1 MQELTLMQ
9 KFADP
14 ALFDSLS
21 TVDKTTG
28 ALVTTLMGMGI
39 TFAVLTLLWGCIALL
54 TKILDKTDQRK
65 ENKTH
70 ELETSKSNPTIVEET
85 INISIN
91 SDDDDDE
98 LIAVISAALAAA
110 SAHENT
116 DNLFIQKIRRV
127 TGNSTA
133 WSHAGGNDSLAS
145 RKF

>member
-21 TVDKTTG
+21 IADKTTG

-65 ENKTH
+65 ENHSK
-70 ELETSKSNPTIVEET
+70 EILNLAETSTSSGEE
-85 INISIN
+85 SIQIQTN
-91 SDDDDDE
+91 SDDDD
-98 LIAVISAALAAA
+98 LIVVIAAALAAA

-127 TGNSTA
+127 SGNSTA

>member
-54 TKILDKTDQRK
+54 TKILDKNDQRK
-65 ENKTH
+65 ENSIHGEESTIDNI
-70 ELETSKSNPTIVEET
+70 TSKVQA
-85 INISIN
+85 NISLESSN
-91 SDDDDDE
+91 DDEE
-98 LIAVISAALAAA
+98 LIAVITAALAAA
-110 SAHENT
+110 SARENT
-116 DNLFIQKIRRV
+116 DNLYIQKIRRLS
-127 TGNSTA
+127 GNSTA

>member
-21 TVDKTTG
+21 IADKTTG
-28 ALVTTLMGMGI
+28 AMVTTLMGMGI

-65 ENKTH
+65 ENHDK
-70 ELETSKSNPTIVEET
+70 EVQNLVEISKSSLETNNIIEISN
-85 INISIN
+85 
-91 SDDDDDE
+91 DDEE
-98 LIAVISAALAAA
+98 LIAVITAALAAT
-110 SAHENT
+110 SAQENT
-116 DNLFIQKIRRV
+116 DNLFIQKIRRIS
-127 TGNSTA
+127 GNSTA